1 MNLLMVLANV
11 IGFLALAAATLKVL
25 DTGPI
30 IGPAFSPAARLVL
43 LVLVFLSLYA
53 AIEALSWRGAMRPG
67 QATLVFVM
75 GLFAVW
81 RAFTPVWT
89 GFLERMPL
97 WHRAQPPAPRGPF

>member
-25 DTGPI
+25 DSGPM

-53 AIEALSWRGAMRPG
+53 TIEALAWRGAMRPG

-81 RAFTPVWT
+81 RAFQPSWVSFLSRNGWSHQPT
-89 GFLERMPL
+89 GTRPQF
-97 WHRAQPPAPRGPF
+97 